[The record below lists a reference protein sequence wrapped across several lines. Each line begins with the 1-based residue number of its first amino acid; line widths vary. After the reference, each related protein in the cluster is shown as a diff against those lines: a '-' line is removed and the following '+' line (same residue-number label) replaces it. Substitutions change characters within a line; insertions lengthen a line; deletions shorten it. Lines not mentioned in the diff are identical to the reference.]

1 MVYVVP
7 TTAIKVRLGTV
18 VDARHKRG
26 PEKRR
31 LALLSDAATYLL
43 SSDKAAKC
51 PLCNL
56 VFYRGQETYNFLS
69 PIIINSADSRKL
81 VRHGRKHCLEEHDG
95 SWLWNFVSDP
105 CQTSPHKTIE
115 DKLDTLVCLALGQGA
130 KLFPLDPQRSCSL
143 YTNHEL
149 VELFNCRVIAAI
161 AWLKWNFPRRTGLR
175 QIFGACQEEADIRL
189 RLLQRNTKHVKKAL
203 RNERPADMINL
214 VQLIFVDRSVHKRFL
229 S

>member
-7 TTAIKVRLGTV
+7 TNAIQLRIDGV
-18 VDARHKRG
+18 VEAKHKRG
-26 PEKRR
+26 PERRR

-56 VFYRGQETYNFLS
+56 VFFRGRQTYNFLS
-69 PIIINSADSRKL
+69 PITINSPESRKL
-81 VRHGRKHCLEEHDG
+81 VRHGRKHCVEEHDG
-95 SWLWNFVSDP
+95 GWLWNFVPDP
-105 CQTSPHKTIE
+105 CQASPHKTIE

-130 KLFPLDPQRSCSL
+130 RLFPLDPQRSCFSH
-143 YTNHEL
+143 TNHKL
-149 VELFNCRVIAAI
+149 AELFNSRVIAAI

-175 QIFGACQEEADIRL
+175 QIFGAYQAEADSRL
-189 RLLQRNTKHVKKAL
+189 RLLQRNKKHVEEAL

-214 VQLIFVDRSVHKRFL
+214 VQLIFVERSVHKRFL